1 MADKN
6 YYLVLGVPR
15 TETTAGIRA
24 RFRDLARALHPDVA
38 GEQSTGAFQELTEA
52 YEALVDPVARRR
64 HNIELAASDR
74 RPPVQ
79 PVATPGGPGWRHS
92 VSPPVALDGEPD
104 AVRPSLDALL
114 ERLFRNFTGVRVPKA
129 ERPEGLTLE
138 VILTPEEAVRG
149 VELPVAV
156 PAVARCPGCG
166 GEGRVWLY
174 TCAACG
180 GRGMVETPRTLR
192 IAIPPMVR
200 PRSLVE
206 VPLDGLGIRN
216 LYLRLLVRIE

>member
-6 YYLVLGVPR
+6 YYLILGVPR

-38 GEQSTGAFQELTEA
+38 GDRSTGAFQEITEA
-52 YEALVDPVARRR
+52 YEVLVDPVARRR
-64 HNIELAASDR
+64 HNIELATADR

-79 PVATPGGPGWRHS
+79 PVATPAAAASRRP
-92 VSPPVALDGEPD
+92 VSPPVSLDVEPD

-114 ERLFRNFTGVRVPKA
+114 ERLFRNFTGLRVPKA

-138 VILTPEEAVRG
+138 VVLTPDEAVRG
-149 VELPVAV
+149 VELPVRV
-156 PAVARCPGCG
+156 PAVSRCTGCG

-174 TCAACG
+174 PCGACG
-180 GRGMVETPRTLR
+180 GQGVVETSRTIR
-192 IAIPPMVR
+192 IAIPPPVR

-206 VPLDGLGIRN
+206 VPLDDLGIRN